1 MNNSINRLIIAMAL
15 LAGIAT
21 SMGCKSIPDKKHLR
35 IALSWGSENYI
46 NWVHRGDSTVEII
59 NMKEMDSDSALKELA
74 TCDGIVFTGGE
85 DVAPYYYG
93 KEADSARCKINAGR
107 DTLEFLLFKESM
119 RLKMPVLGICRG
131 QQLLNV
137 AFGGTLIVDIP
148 ADRPGDVKHQII
160 EDYLK
165 CFHTVTLEKNSLLH
179 TIAGVDTGT
188 VNSNHHQAIEKLAPG
203 MRITAW
209 STDGI
214 PESMEWS
221 APAGKPFFLAVQWHP
236 ERMDT
241 ESPLSMPLIRA
252 FLKATGEHR

>member
-179 TIAGVDTGT
+179 TIAGVDTGLLT
-188 VNSNHHQAIEKLAPG
+188 VIITRQSKNWLPGCELQHGVPMVFLNRWNGAPLQANPFSWQCNG
-203 MRITAW
+203 TPNAW
-209 STDGI
+209 I
-214 PESMEWS
+214 P
-221 APAGKPFFLAVQWHP
+221 
-236 ERMDT
+236 
-241 ESPLSMPLIRA
+241 
-252 FLKATGEHR
+252 KARSVCRL